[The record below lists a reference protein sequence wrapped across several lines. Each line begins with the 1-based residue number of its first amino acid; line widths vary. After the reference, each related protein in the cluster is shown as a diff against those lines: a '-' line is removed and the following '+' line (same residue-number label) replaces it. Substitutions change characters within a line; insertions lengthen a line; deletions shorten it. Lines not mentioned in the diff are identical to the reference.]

1 MRALIVESSRLYH
14 KVISQMLESY
24 DFEVTIRENGKSAIA
39 ESEQHK
45 FDVIC
50 VSMYLTDMSGVDF
63 TETIKR
69 SENNAATP
77 LLIITSESNAD
88 VLSRAL
94 SSGATDIIKKDDLT
108 RLEERLHSLMPLG
121 PFRHQVSGCALYLE
135 DSLSVAKAMDGK
147 LKRLGL
153 EMDHVF
159 SIDDA
164 MKLALERT
172 YDLIMTDMVLM
183 NDETG
188 VDFIRLIRNT
198 PLGQQMPILAVTGVE
213 NVKTRLKA
221 LRAGAND
228 YITKPV
234 LDEELFARINNL
246 VATKRLIDQLSKE
259 RQRLLE
265 LATTDHLTGL
275 YNRHFLVEVAKR
287 KFSDAYRHQS
297 PLSLLVVDIDHFKKI
312 NDTYGHNTGDSVL
325 KSVGDCLQDFF
336 REGDFVARIGGEEF
350 VVLLTHCN
358 LENAV
363 YRAEELRETMED
375 LSPESIDVT
384 VSIGTTTIS
393 HVKQE
398 YFDEVFARAD
408 RALYEAK
415 HAGRNRVHSLILD

>member
-24 DFEVTIRENGKSAIA
+24 NFNVTIRENGKSAISEA
-39 ESEQHK
+39 EQYK
-45 FDVIC
+45 FEVIC
-50 VSMYLTDMSGVDF
+50 VSMHLTDMSAIDF
-63 TETIKR
+63 TETIRLNKH
-69 SENNAATP
+69 NAETP
-77 LLIITSESNAD
+77 LLIITSETNAD
-88 VLSRAL
+88 ILSRAL
-94 SSGATDIIKKDDLT
+94 SAGATDIIKKDEIS
-108 RLEERLHSLMPLG
+108 RLEERLHSLLPLG
-121 PFRHQVSGCALYLE
+121 PFRHQVSGRALYLE
-135 DSLSVAKAMDGK
+135 DSLSVAKAMDIK

-164 MKLALERT
+164 MKLALDRT

-183 NDETG
+183 DNETG
-188 VDFIRLIRNT
+188 VDFIKLIRET
-198 PLGQQMPILAVTGVE
+198 PLGQHMPILAVTGVE
-213 NVKTRLKA
+213 NVHTKLNA

-246 VATKRLIDQLSKE
+246 VASKRLIDQLTKE

-297 PLSLLVVDIDHFKKI
+297 ALSLMVVDIDHFKKI
-312 NDTYGHNTGDSVL
+312 NDTYGHNTGDAVL
-325 KSVGDCLQDFF
+325 KQVGDCLQDFF
-336 REGDFVARIGGEEF
+336 REGDFVARLGGEEF
-350 VVLLTHCN
+350 VILLTHCN
-358 LENAV
+358 MENAV
-363 YRAEELRETMED
+363 YRAEELRETVED
-375 LSPESIDVT
+375 LAPEGIDLT
-384 VSIGTTTIS
+384 VSIGATTIS
-393 HVKQE
+393 HAKQE

-408 RALYEAK
+408 KALYEAK
-415 HAGRNRVHSLILD
+415 HAGRNRVKSLMLE